1 MALIG
6 RLIPPHYRVATA
18 VLALALAAGAC
29 FGAGWAVNGWRL
41 GKAQAE
47 ARVDTLAAVIEKFGA
62 EVEALAAI
70 SRGNVEAE
78 ARAAKAAQEGTDAI
92 LDYLAAQGG
101 GCTLSDAD
109 ARLLREN
116 RDRRQAAREG
126 G

>member
-1 MALIG
+1 MGLIN
-6 RLIPPHYRVATA
+6 LIPPQYRIAAAIGAALLLVTA
-18 VLALALAAGAC
+18 A

-92 LDYLAAQGG
+92 LDYLAGQGG

-109 ARLLREN
+109 ARVLREN